1 MYEAIIF
8 LIDGFEEIE
17 AITTLDILRR
27 AEVSAVSVSLTGRRD
42 ITGAHGII
50 VQADLLFDELH
61 STKNTM
67 LILPGGG
74 PGTAALHKHEIL
86 HELLRLHHHDGE
98 KIAAICAA
106 PTILG
111 ELGILSD
118 KTAVC
123 YPSVKDNLKAARHG
137 ETSTITDGNITTS
150 KSAGTTPDF
159 ALELV
164 RIIKGDQEAAK
175 VAEGMLLV

>member
-1 MYEAIIF
+1 M
-8 LIDGFEEIE
+8 
-17 AITTLDILRR
+17 DILRR
-27 AEVSAVSVSLTGRRD
+27 AEVGAVSVSLTGRREV
-42 ITGAHGII
+42 TGAHGII
-50 VQADLLFDELH
+50 IQADLLLDELQ
-61 STKNTM
+61 STAGTM

-74 PGTAALHKHEIL
+74 AGTAALHKHEIL
-86 HELLRLHHHDGE
+86 HELLRLHHQDGGRT
-98 KIAAICAA
+98 AAICAA
-106 PTILG
+106 PTVLG
-111 ELGILSD
+111 ALGLLAD

-123 YPSVKDNLKAARHG
+123 YPSAKPNLKAARYG